1 MKNRMIWGVVLT
13 LIYGSVAIPAQAQGF
28 DSGWNMGGCVL
39 SPGQTADFTREFKAY
54 QTYFIT
60 ADGGEGAHDVD
71 VQILSSSGRVIV
83 EDVRSDKSAIVEFRP
98 SYTGQYTIR
107 VKLASGVG
115 KPLCFFSVVV
125 LSGGW
130 EISQET
136 AINVLAKLAAVGT
149 VLEGELERFYGYVMK
164 PGDRFSMTIDGL
176 RGDYSL
182 YAVGGDSVSDLDL
195 TVRRNGL
202 VIARDE
208 MDDAFPVC
216 EFSNSSGSR
225 IEFEIHYY
233 SGKGAAFV
241 MVGILKQ
248 GGGLPGVRRL

>member
-1 MKNRMIWGVVLT
+1 MKNRVVWGVVLT
-13 LIYGSVAIPAQAQGF
+13 LIHGLVAVPAPAQGF

-39 SPGQTADFTREFKAY
+39 VPGQSADFTREFKAY
-54 QTYFIT
+54 QTYFIS
-60 ADGGEGAHDVD
+60 ADGGEGAQDVD

-83 EDVRSDKSAIVEFRP
+83 EDVRSDKSAVVEFRP

-115 KPLCFFSVVV
+115 KPLCFFSVLV

-130 EISQET
+130 DISQDT
-136 AINVLAKLAAVGT
+136 ALTVLARLAAGMAI
-149 VLEGELERFYGYVMK
+149 LEGELERFYGYVMK
-164 PGDRFSMTIDGL
+164 PGDRFSMTVDGL
-176 RGDYSL
+176 RGSYSL
-182 YAVGGDSVSDLDL
+182 YAVGGDNAADLDL

-216 EFSNSSGSR
+216 EFTNSFGGR
-225 IEFEIHYY
+225 IEYEIYYY
-233 SGKGAAFV
+233 SGKGTAFV
-241 MVGILKQ
+241 MVGIVKKA
-248 GGGLPGVRRL
+248 GSLPGVRRL